1 MENRRIYRYGA
12 ILILVGVIIGFLIT
26 ANFDITGKTQALS
39 VGSNSESTVWPEDD
53 EGQAGILALQEL
65 SNAFSS
71 VATKVNPSV
80 VTIFTETIIKQR
92 RTPFFQFPFE
102 DFFGEDFGKYFQ
114 NPETPQREQRQQ
126 GLGSGVIV
134 SQDGFI
140 ITNNHVVQGADD
152 IKVRLVDDKEY
163 EAEIKGTDPRT
174 DLAIIKIKADDLPA
188 INFGNSDVA
197 KVGEWVL
204 AIGSPLSPN
213 LAHTVTSGIISAKG
227 RSGLFDPRQF
237 EDFIQTD
244 AAINPGN
251 SGGALVNLKGEL
263 IGINT
268 AIASRTGGFLGIG
281 FAIPSNLANKVMTD
295 ILEKGRVVR
304 GWLGVFIQD
313 VTEDLAKAL
322 DLETPSGV
330 LVSSV
335 QEDSPAEEAGLKSE
349 DVILQLDGKEV
360 KNSTELR
367 NLVASNSPNTTVT
380 LKILRHGKKKDVR
393 VKLGEFPEEAQSQ
406 PTAVAT
412 KTKERIGIEVAN
424 LSSSLVDR
432 YELKIKKGGV
442 VITNVRSGSVA
453 AQSGLRPGDVILK
466 VNRKSVENVA
476 RYNEL
481 MEDVKPGDSL
491 LFYIQ
496 RGEAKVFIAFTA
508 PEE

>member
-1 MENRRIYRYGA
+1 MENRKKYRYGA

-26 ANFDITGKTQALS
+26 ANFGLTGKTQALS
-39 VGSNSESTVWPEDD
+39 TANNSESTVLPED
-53 EGQAGILALQEL
+53 EGGQAGRQALQAL
-65 SNAFSS
+65 SNAFAS
-71 VATKVNPSV
+71 VAVNVNPSV

-134 SQDGFI
+134 ADNGFI

-152 IKVRLVDDKEY
+152 IKIRLMDNREY

-174 DLAIIKIKADDLPA
+174 DLAIIKIKADNLQA
-188 INFGNSDVA
+188 IKFGNSDVA
-197 KVGEWVL
+197 RVGEWVL

-304 GWLGVFIQD
+304 GWLGVYIQD

-322 DLETPSGV
+322 KLENPSGV
-330 LVSSV
+330 LISSV
-335 QEDSPAEEAGLKSE
+335 QDDSPAKKAGLKSE
-349 DVILQLDGKEV
+349 DVILQFDDKEV

-380 LKILRHGKKKDVR
+380 LKILRDGKKMDVR
-393 VKLGEFPEEAQSQ
+393 VKLGEFPEEKSGQ
-406 PTAVAT
+406 PTAVAS
-412 KTKERIGIEVAN
+412 KAKEKIGIEVAN
-424 LSSSLVDR
+424 LSSSLVER

-442 VITNVRSGSVA
+442 VITNVGSGSVA

-466 VNRKSVENVA
+466 VNRKPVENLA
-476 RYNEL
+476 KYNEL
-481 MEDVKPGDSL
+481 MEDVNSGDSL

-496 RGEAKVFIAFTA
+496 RGEGKVFIAFSV
-508 PEE
+508 PEK